1 MGKDYI
7 NKNPKKLGRPHISET
22 YAYSLFI
29 IFPNLCAKS
38 ACHEFF
44 FSLLN
49 IKAHR
54 DSDLVQYIEEL

>member
-38 ACHEFF
+38 A
-44 FSLLN
+44 
-49 IKAHR
+49 AHR
-54 DSDLVQYIEEL
+54 DSDLVQYFEEL

>member
-29 IFPNLCAKS
+29 IFPNLCAK
-38 ACHEFF
+38 
-44 FSLLN
+44 LRT